1 MRYTFQLAFVN
12 HLAVKRKYMFSMTEA
27 DLRNKWISCLRA
39 GVENAILIANEPN
52 TITKQHH
59 VANAV
64 ALQVLRDALIAP
76 DDPIATGTPLNNN
89 SYTAASRNGRYPS
102 PANTKPSHV
111 RSNSFS
117 KTYAYGPGK
126 AEVGLMG
133 DTPKMG
139 SSTSER
145 RPSGPNISSA
155 IAGRRGSKD
164 EADTTNTSYCKTGA
178 DIVMMVCQ
186 NSHLP
191 AVLSMLNAHVS
202 AAKHPMGK

>member
-39 GVENAILIANEPN
+39 GVENAIAIANEPN
-52 TITKQHH
+52 TISKQHH

-64 ALQVLRDALIAP
+64 SLQVLRDALIAP
-76 DDPIATGTPLNNN
+76 DDPVAVGATLNNN
-89 SYTAASRNGRYPS
+89 SYTAVSRNGRYNS
-102 PANTKPSHV
+102 PAKPIHV

-126 AEVGLMG
+126 AEVGLLGG
-133 DTPKMG
+133 DTPKLGG
-139 SSTSER
+139 SISDR
-145 RPSGPNISSA
+145 RPSGPSISST

-164 EADTTNTSYCKTGA
+164 EGDGGNASYFKTGN

-191 AVLSMLNAHVS
+191 AVLSMLNAHVGE
-202 AAKHPMGK
+202 AKHPMGK